1 MRDAHSGSN
10 ETAGRAARRRSF
22 SRIAAVVTIL
32 PAALGRRVLASIPA
46 AAPPHALASISVALL
61 AAIASAGVVAA
72 EDARTFELDPLV
84 VEKARL
90 GDDRTRS
97 TDEAR
102 REIERTP
109 GGVALVPEEEIRES
123 RAANLQDVLEFVPGV
138 LVRSRFGADES
149 QISIRGSGLRNNFHL
164 RGLNVLIDGFPYG
177 FADGFSDFESLELL
191 TAKRVE
197 VYKGANALRFGAN
210 SLGGAI
216 NLVTKTGADADAVEV
231 RSEGGSFGYY
241 KGYVATGQVHGPYDL
256 YAAFADTELD
266 GFRDHSQQTRRRF
279 YTSLG
284 HITEGGTTT
293 RLDLSYTRNEE
304 ELPGALTLEEFK
316 DDPTQADPA
325 FRAARAGRDYDYGR
339 GALTV
344 RTPLGAGQALEGNV
358 QLQMQDLEHPL
369 SFAILT
375 GDTWSWSTEGRWI
388 LARPLWS
395 LPSRLTVGLQ
405 YAGTRQEDVR
415 FENEAGEDGAR
426 SRDQTNEAHNVG
438 LYAEEQLD
446 VTDRLALVLGGR
458 LQWSYRATDDD
469 LGDGG
474 SDSTDFFAFSPKI
487 GAIWA
492 LASGA
497 ELFANAS
504 QASEP
509 PLLLELTSP
518 EQIGGDLSELDAQD
532 SWQFEIGTRGRWDE
546 HLAWDV
552 AVYDIELWDEIRN
565 VNVPPFPGA
574 PFTIP
579 RFTNIDRSRHTGV
592 EVGLDARLVD
602 DLGGLLGAGEMN
614 DVLRFRIAYTWS
626 RFVFVDDDE
635 FGDNFLPGAPEHF
648 VVAELRYE
656 HPLGLW
662 IAPGMEAVPAAYYV
676 DSANT
681 AETESYAL
689 LDLRLGWDHAPSR
702 LGVFF
707 EARNLLDMDYISSV
721 VVDSAIGRFFEPGA
735 GRAFYGGVSWR
746 WG

>member
-1 MRDAHSGSN
+1 MREGI
-10 ETAGRAARRRSF
+10 ERTAGRAARWRRWTWC
-22 SRIAAVVTIL
+22 AGLLAT
-32 PAALGRRVLASIPA
+32 LAS
-46 AAPPHALASISVALL
+46 SGVA
-61 AAIASAGVVAA
+61 AA

-84 VEKARL
+84 VEEARL
-90 GDDRTRS
+90 SDERTRS
-97 TDEAR
+97 TAEAE
-102 REIERTP
+102 RELARIP
-109 GGVALVPEEEIRES
+109 GGVALVPEERIREA
-123 RAANLQDVLEFVPGV
+123 RAANLEDVLEFVPGV

-177 FADGFSDFESLELL
+177 NADGFSDFESLELL
-191 TAKRVE
+191 AAKRVE
-197 VYKGANALRFGAN
+197 VHKGANALRFGAN

-216 NLVTKTGADADAVEV
+216 NLVTKTGADAGAVEI
-231 RSEGGSFGYY
+231 RNEGGSFGYY
-241 KGYVATGQVHGPYDL
+241 KGYLATGQVHGPYDL
-256 YAAFADTELD
+256 YAAFADTELE

-284 HITEGGTTT
+284 HTAGGGTTT
-293 RLDLSYTRNEE
+293 RLDLSYVRNEE
-304 ELPGALTLEEFK
+304 ELPGALTLAELA
-316 DDPTQADPA
+316 DDPTQADLA
-325 FRAARAGRDYDYGR
+325 SRAARAGRDYDYGR

-344 RTPLGAGQALEGNV
+344 RTPLGAGQTLEGNV

-388 LARPLWS
+388 LARPLMD
-395 LPSRLTVGLQ
+395 LASRLTVGVQ

-415 FENEAGEDGAR
+415 YENQAGDAGEQN
-426 SRDQTNEAHNVG
+426 RDQTNEAHNAG

-446 VTDRLALVLGGR
+446 VTDTLAVVLGGR
-458 LQWSYRATDDD
+458 FQWSYRATDDE

-474 SDSTDFFAFSPKI
+474 SDSTDFFSFSPKV

-492 LASGA
+492 FAPDA
-497 ELFANAS
+497 EVFANAS

-532 SWQFEIGTRGRWDE
+532 SWQFEIGTRGRWAP

-552 AVYDIELWDEIRN
+552 SAYDIELWDEIRN
-565 VNVPPFPGA
+565 VNVPPFPRA

-579 RFTNIDRSRHTGV
+579 RFTNIDRSRHAGV
-592 EVGLDARLVD
+592 EVGLDVRLLA
-602 DLGGLLGAGEMN
+602 DLGARLGAGPAG
-614 DVLRFRIAYTWS
+614 DALSLRSAYTWS

-635 FGDNFLPGAPEHF
+635 FGDNFLPGAPEHL
-648 VVAELRYE
+648 VRAELRYD
-656 HPLGLW
+656 HPAGVW
-662 IAPGMEAVPAAYYV
+662 VAPGVEAVPAAYFV
-676 DSANT
+676 DSANS
-681 AETESYAL
+681 AETDAYAL
-689 LDLRLGWDHAPSR
+689 FDLRLGYDHAPSR

-707 EARNLLDMDYISSV
+707 EARNLLDTDYVSSV
-721 VVDSAIGRFFEPGA
+721 VVDSAIGRFYEPGA
-735 GRAFYGGVSWR
+735 GRAFYGGASWR